1 MSTQKER
8 LGHAEVL
15 RILGGQSDSQDALI
29 LEYLRGVAE
38 SYTVDEAFSVIAL
51 VNTPDVF
58 D

>member
-1 MSTQKER
+1 MENARDR
-8 LGHAEVL
+8 LSHAEIT
-15 RILGGQSDSQDALI
+15 RILAENSELKDALI

-51 VNTPDVF
+51 VDTPDVF